1 MRLPFFKEA
10 GSDQAPRAGSP
21 PPSSAID
28 FPVQFRPRLVP
39 GLRHCHASAH
49 EAMRSLLDR
58 CRAGHTDEAVARMR
72 FFAEVFR
79 RAGLAKSV
87 HLYPYLRWALRNDV
101 LATMQLRAIHRSVD
115 LASTQVEATMSAYLE
130 APWGPLQRRRFVRDV
145 AAAARTFV
153 QIVREEEAS
162 VFPLYLPPGQYKFVG
177 WERSS
182 A

>member
-1 MRLPFFKEA
+1 
-10 GSDQAPRAGSP
+10 
-21 PPSSAID
+21 
-28 FPVQFRPRLVP
+28 
-39 GLRHCHASAH
+39 
-49 EAMRSLLDR
+49 MRSLLDR
-58 CRAGHTDEAVARMR
+58 CRAGHADEAVARMR

-101 LATMQLRAIHRSVD
+101 SATMQLRAIHRSVD

-130 APWGPLQRRRFVRDV
+130 APWGPLHRRRFVRDV